1 MTEYGFAE
9 IFFGIL
15 IAIFVL
21 VVGGFFVWYMLVT
34 LSDILRRIFD
44 NEI

>member
-1 MTEYGFAE
+1 MTEYGFVE

-15 IAIFVL
+15 IAISL
-21 VVGGFFVWYMLVT
+21 LIVGGCFVWYILVK

>member
-15 IAIFVL
+15 IAISVL
-21 VVGGFFVWYMLVT
+21 VVGGCFVWYILVT